1 MSMPSFA
8 GATWLA
14 TSRRETLAERFYR
27 LVRTLIV
34 GSWATAA
41 DFALL
46 TLLVRLFALDP
57 ALARAP
63 ALLAGALVQ
72 FFGSRSYA
80 FRAQAGSMSR
90 QAKLFV
96 LHEVIGLPL
105 NLLTFRLMLPL
116 VPFLPAEATSL
127 LANFVVFLFYSYPV
141 RRFIVFAVP
150 EPQPLA
156 VPVKSAT

>member
-1 MSMPSFA
+1 MSIPSFA
-8 GATWLA
+8 GAAWLEPLPQ
-14 TSRRETLAERFYR
+14 ETFAERFSR
-27 LVRTLIV
+27 WARTLVV
-34 GSWATAA
+34 GGWATAA

-46 TLLVRLFALDP
+46 ALCVRVLGVDP

-80 FRAQAGSMSR
+80 FRAQAGSVSR

-96 LHEVIGLPL
+96 LHEVVGLPL

-116 VPFLPAEATSL
+116 VPFIPAEATSL
-127 LANFVVFLFYSYPV
+127 LANFVVFLCYSYPV
-141 RRFIVFAVP
+141 RRFIVFSVP
-150 EPQPLA
+150 QAHAL
-156 VPVKSAT
+156 PVKNTTG